1 MILVVY
7 FIINIHCG
15 FILLQTVDNQNLKFV

>member
-7 FIINIHCG
+7 SIINIHCG
-15 FILLQTVDNQNLKFV
+15 FILLQTVDNQNLMFV